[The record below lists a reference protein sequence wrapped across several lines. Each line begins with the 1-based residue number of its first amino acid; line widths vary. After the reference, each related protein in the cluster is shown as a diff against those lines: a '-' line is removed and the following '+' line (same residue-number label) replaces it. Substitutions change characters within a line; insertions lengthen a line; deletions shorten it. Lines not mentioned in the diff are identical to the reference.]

1 MSGTDVAKLCWY
13 LLEYPRTTAAL
24 HLDSTCKESLAQ
36 LLIYSS
42 QYASQLLLQ
51 PLSWQSRSSWIHSD
65 DFGVSI
71 IVAYQRT
78 PTLAFPVRRVLQLPS
93 LPVCHGTSNNDFYSL
108 QCKASPGSPLGRSY
122 RALTAVTPSI
132 PCASGHHYATR
143 SKSDTNTE
151 EEEII
156 WSIFMSNACQSGH
169 GSFRQG
175 QVHWHRS
182 ARSYH

>member
-1 MSGTDVAKLCWY
+1 MTLERVPESG
-13 LLEYPRTTAAL
+13 RAL
-24 HLDSTCKESLAQ
+24 Q
-36 LLIYSS
+36 
-42 QYASQLLLQ
+42 
-51 PLSWQSRSSWIHSD
+51 RHSE
-65 DFGVSI
+65 
-71 IVAYQRT
+71 YQRM
-78 PTLAFPVRRVLQLPS
+78 PTLAFQVRRVLQLPS

-108 QCKASPGSPLGRSY
+108 QCKAGSGSLLVRSY

-169 GSFRQG
+169 GGGNMTPASKGKFAGIVLRALTID
-175 QVHWHRS
+175 VSVVDLTVKIEKATTWKKS
-182 ARSYH
+182 AK